1 MYWHCLIGSVQR
13 DSRHFNGLYIKQSED
28 ELRSQTWNDPWSPV
42 CAGWALEVVMLRL
55 HIPLLIRK
63 EHRKTEDLSLFHAR
77 MNEQICAGFPPRLF
91 VLRNQ
96 IHLRQIRGAPS
107 VPSLCPGIL
116 PLALQSLHS
125 SAGLSK
131 ARPCRRLQWAAVM
144 GLKLCALIRPV
155 CQRWIP
161 AVTQPHPNPA
171 SHLSPF
177 PSLFHFSETCLL
189 FMIVPGQYSRW
200 TSQ

>member
-77 MNEQICAGFPPRLF
+77 MNEQSVQVSSSTLCTEESDTSQ
-91 VLRNQ
+91 NK
-96 IHLRQIRGAPS
+96 RGPS

-125 SAGLSK
+125 LRACLKHGPAAGFNGRQWWGWSSAL
-131 ARPCRRLQWAAVM
+131 
-144 GLKLCALIRPV
+144 
-155 CQRWIP
+155 
-161 AVTQPHPNPA
+161 
-171 SHLSPF
+171 
-177 PSLFHFSETCLL
+177 
-189 FMIVPGQYSRW
+189 
-200 TSQ
+200 